1 MKFLYKYPQKRFPY
15 EQLIEEN
22 QRRDRNVSE
31 YEILDTDVFDEDRYW
46 DVFVEVRSV
55 LKSTYSYPPANF
67 TSFAVCEGRT
77 RSRQSLHSNYVIQP
91 WP

>member
-22 QRRDRNVSE
+22 QRRDRNVAE

-46 DVFVEVRSV
+46 DVFVEVRGV
-55 LKSTYSYPPANF
+55 
-67 TSFAVCEGRT
+67 
-77 RSRQSLHSNYVIQP
+77 
-91 WP
+91 